1 MRISGFES
9 LGSRLDIPAEGIW
22 QWLIVVASVPGGLA
36 LARLVAGFFRR
47 AAGAVARRTATP
59 WDEKAL
65 DAATGPL
72 TLCLAVVFTSSLARL
87 TQLGQE
93 LVTDWTPLL
102 SALFIGGVAWFL
114 MRLVG
119 VLTEVLDA
127 RALRHL
133 EEGSESSRGLR
144 TQARV
149 LERVARVLIVI
160 VAGALV
166 LMNFESV
173 RNVGVSLLASAGI
186 AGVVLG
192 LAAQKPVGA
201 ILSGLHILFTRP
213 IDLGDKVLVDGE
225 FGTIEE
231 IRLTHVVMKIWDE
244 RRLVV
249 PTARLLDQSFQN
261 WTKGGSEKLGTVEL
275 YLDYRTPVDAVRQHF
290 EAILPNSEL
299 WDRRVKAVQVTN
311 VTERT
316 IEVRLLVSAHDPGKL
331 FDLRCWLREEML
343 RWVREIEGGVYLPQA
358 RIAGASPQAEVAEG
372 RGPISGRAPRRHSA
386 VDGVAGAS
394 T

>member
-1 MRISGFES
+1 MQNSVFES
-9 LGSRLDIPAEGIW
+9 LGARLGIPTEGPW
-22 QWLIVVASVPGGLA
+22 QWLIVAASVPVGLG
-36 LARLVAGFFRR
+36 LARLVVHGFRR
-47 AAGAVARRTATP
+47 AGSVVARRTSTP
-59 WDEKAL
+59 WDEKML
-65 DAATGPL
+65 DAAIGPM
-72 TLCLAVVFTSSLARL
+72 TLCLGVIL
-87 TQLGQE
+87 TAGFAKM
-93 LVTDWTPLL
+93 TPVGREIVADLRSLL
-102 SALFIGGVAWFL
+102 SALFIAGVAWLL
-114 MRLVG
+114 MRIVG
-119 VLTEVLDA
+119 ILTEVLDA

-133 EEGSESSRGLR
+133 EEGSESFRGLR

-166 LMNFESV
+166 LLNFETV

-213 IDLGDKVLVDGE
+213 IDLGDKVVVDGQ

-244 RRLVV
+244 RRLII
-249 PTARLLDQSFQN
+249 PTARLLDESFEN
-261 WTKGGSEKLGTVEL
+261 WTKHGSEKLGTVEI
-275 YLDYRTPVDAVRQHF
+275 YVDYRTPVEAVRQHF
-290 EAILPNSEL
+290 ESILPNSEL

-316 IEVRLLVSAHDPGKL
+316 IEVRFLMSAIDAGKL
-331 FDLRCWLREEML
+331 FDLRCWVREEML
-343 RWVREIEGGVYLPQA
+343 RWVRELEEGRFLPQE
-358 RIAGASPQAEVAEG
+358 RFTRASPVVEAVER
-372 RGPISGRAPRRHSA
+372 RGPASGRARRA
-386 VDGVAGAS
+386 GGADGVADVA

>member
-1 MRISGFES
+1 MQNSVFES
-9 LGSRLDIPAEGIW
+9 LGARLGVPTEGLW
-22 QWLIVVASVPGGLA
+22 QWLIVAASVPVGLG
-36 LARLVAGFFRR
+36 LARLVVHGFRR
-47 AAGAVARRTATP
+47 AASVVARRTSTP
-59 WDEKAL
+59 WDEKML
-65 DAATGPL
+65 DAAIGPM
-72 TLCLAVVFTSSLARL
+72 TLCLGVVL
-87 TQLGQE
+87 TAGFAKM
-93 LVTDWTPLL
+93 TPVGREIVADLRSLL
-102 SALFIGGVAWFL
+102 SALFIAGVAWLL
-114 MRLVG
+114 MRIVG
-119 VLTEVLDA
+119 ILTEVLDA

-166 LMNFESV
+166 LLNFETV

-213 IDLGDKVLVDGE
+213 IDLGDKVVVDGQ

-231 IRLTHVVMKIWDE
+231 IRLTHVVMKVWDE
-244 RRLVV
+244 RRLII
-249 PTARLLDQSFQN
+249 PTARLLDESFEN
-261 WTKGGSEKLGTVEL
+261 WTKHGSEKLGTVEI
-275 YLDYRTPVDAVRQHF
+275 YVDYRTPVEAVRQHF
-290 EAILPNSEL
+290 ESILPNSEL

-316 IEVRLLVSAHDPGKL
+316 MEVRFLMSATDSGKL
-331 FDLRCWLREEML
+331 FDLRCWVREEML
-343 RWVREIEGGVYLPQA
+343 RWVRELDEGRFLPQE
-358 RIAGASPQAEVAEG
+358 RFTQASPVAEAVER
-372 RGPISGRAPRRHSA
+372 RGPASGRARRAGA
-386 VDGVAGAS
+386 VDGV
-394 T
+394 TDVTR

>member
-1 MRISGFES
+1 MQNSNFES
-9 LGSRLDIPAEGIW
+9 LGARLGIPGDGVW
-22 QWLIVVASVPGGLA
+22 PWVIVAASVPVGFGLA
-36 LARLVAGFFRR
+36 RIAASVFRR
-47 AAGAVARRTATP
+47 AGLVVARRTATP
-59 WDEKAL
+59 WDEKTL
-65 DAATGPL
+65 DAAIGPV
-72 TLCLAVVFTSSLARL
+72 TLCLGVVLTAGLAKL
-87 TQLGQE
+87 TPLGQG
-93 LVTDWTPLL
+93 LVTDLRALL
-102 SALFIGGVAWFL
+102 SALFIGGVAWL
-114 MRLVG
+114 LLRIVG
-119 VLTEVLDA
+119 ILTEVLDA

-160 VAGALV
+160 VASALV
-166 LMNFESV
+166 LLNFEAV

-213 IDLGDKVLVDGE
+213 IDLGDKVVVDGE

-231 IRLTHVVMKIWDE
+231 IRLTHVVVKIWDE
-244 RRLVV
+244 RRLIV

-261 WTKGGSEKLGTVEL
+261 WTKHGAEKLGTVEI
-275 YLDYRTPVDAVRQHF
+275 YVDYRTPVDALRRHF
-290 EAILPNSEL
+290 ESILPSSEL
-299 WDRRVKAVQVTN
+299 WDERAKAVQVTK

-316 IEVRLLVSAHDPGKL
+316 IEVRLLVSARDPGQL

-343 RWVREIEGGVYLPQA
+343 RWVQEQEGGAYLPQE
-358 RIAGASPQAEVAEG
+358 RLTRSASLSEAAEG
-372 RGPISGRAPRRHSA
+372 RGPASGRARR
-386 VDGVAGAS
+386 AGAGDRLPDVAP
-394 T
+394 